1 MKAEK
6 TLWERMRKV
15 AVEVFLLEDA
25 RPPQLSACGQPGGMC
40 FLGSESFAS
49 PILGCFLH
57 VLRFSPSFLS
67 VV

>member
-1 MKAEK
+1 MH
-6 TLWERMRKV
+6 KV

-25 RPPQLSACGQPGGMC
+25 YPPRTSACGQPGGMC

-57 VLRFSPSFLS
+57 VLHLLPLL
-67 VV
+67 